1 MDRNVRTPPLAPVA
15 PSPMPPASQT
25 AAAELRAAASVRR
38 QPGWRSLDILRATAL
53 VLGVYLGLKLL
64 WVAYPI
70 LFVAFLGTLFGLAV
84 GRGTDYLERL
94 RIPRGL
100 GAALI
105 VLGFVGMLV
114 GVGAWIAPTL
124 REQTGELRAALP
136 QAINRVED
144 WMNRRGSG
152 LLGQLMPEQPSA
164 QPGTAGAP
172 ATPGTPATPAEGAQP
187 GAQARPRPGER
198 PAEPVEGTEPRQNRA
213 GGQMAGIPDTLSG
226 QLNAIAGYLFS
237 FLSSTIAVVTGLF
250 LILIL
255 AIYIGASP
263 DLYRKGM
270 LHLFPHRSRPR
281 ANEVLTAIGMTL
293 RKWLVAQLV
302 AMVVIGVV
310 TTIALKLL
318 GVKAALPL
326 GIIAGL
332 LEFIP
337 MVGPILSAIPAVA
350 MGFLDSPQQ
359 ALFVVLAYVGIQF
372 FENHVLIPMLMK
384 EGVDLPPVLTI
395 IGLAIMSVV
404 FGFLGML
411 VAVPLLA
418 AILVAVKLLYVEDV
432 VGDDVKT
439 VLDS

>member
-15 PSPMPPASQT
+15 SSPPPPASPA

-38 QPGWRSLDILRATAL
+38 EPGWRSLDILRATAL

-70 LFVAFLGTLFGLAV
+70 LFVAFLGMLFGLAV
-84 GRGTDYLERL
+84 GRGADYLERL

-105 VLGFVGMLV
+105 VLGFVGMLA
-114 GVGAWIAPTL
+114 GIGAWIAPTL
-124 REQTGELRAALP
+124 REQTGELRTALP
-136 QAINRVED
+136 QAIDRVEE
-144 WMNRRGSG
+144 WMDRRGSG
-152 LLGQLMPEQPSA
+152 LLGQLMPEQPAGQS
-164 QPGTAGAP
+164 GTP
-172 ATPGTPATPAEGAQP
+172 ETPGTPGTPETPETPEKA
-187 GAQARPRPGER
+187 AQAGI
-198 PAEPVEGTEPRQNRA
+198 A
-213 GGQMAGIPDTLSG
+213 GTLSG
-226 QLNAIAGYLFS
+226 QLSAVSRYLFS

-281 ANEVLTAIGMTL
+281 ADEVLTAIGMTL

-310 TTIALKLL
+310 TTLALKLL

-359 ALFVVLAYVGIQF
+359 AFFVILAYVGIQF

>member
-1 MDRNVRTPPLAPVA
+1 MHSGTPPT
-15 PSPMPPASQT
+15 SQT
-25 AAAELRAAASVRR
+25 ASSELRAAASVRR
-38 QPGWRSLDILRATAL
+38 EPGWRSLDILRATAL

-100 GAALI
+100 GSALI
-105 VLGFVGMLV
+105 VFGFVGLLI
-114 GVGAWIAPTL
+114 GIGSWIAPTL
-124 REQTGELRAALP
+124 REQTGQLRAALP

-152 LLGQLMPEQPSA
+152 LLGQLMPEQPSP
-164 QPGTAGAP
+164 QAGAP
-172 ATPGTPATPAEGAQP
+172 ARPAQPAP
-187 GAQARPRPGER
+187 GAQAPRSGPGAGGPGEQQPGGAVPAEEAQNRPG
-198 PAEPVEGTEPRQNRA
+198 
-213 GGQMAGIPDTLSG
+213 GQLAGIPDTLSG
-226 QLNAIAGYLFS
+226 QINAIAGYLFS

-250 LILIL
+250 LIMIL

-263 DLYRKGM
+263 HLYHKGL

-281 ANEVLTAIGMTL
+281 AKEVLTAIGMTL
-293 RKWLVAQLV
+293 RKWLLAQLV

-337 MVGPILSAIPAVA
+337 MVGHILSAIPAVA
-350 MGFLDSPQQ
+350 MGFLDSPEK
-359 ALFVVLAYVGIQF
+359 ALFVALAYVGIQF
-372 FENHVLIPMLMK
+372 FENHLLIPMLMK

-395 IGLAIMSVV
+395 IGLAVMSVV

-418 AILVAVKLLYVEDV
+418 AIVVAVKLLYVEDV

>member
-1 MDRNVRTPPLAPVA
+1 MDRNVRTPPPLAPVA
-15 PSPMPPASQT
+15 PSPIPPTSQT

-38 QPGWRSLDILRATAL
+38 EPGWRSLDILRATAL

-84 GRGTDYLERL
+84 GRGADYLERL

-124 REQTGELRAALP
+124 REQTGELRTALP
-136 QAINRVED
+136 QAINRVEE

-152 LLGQLMPEQPSA
+152 LLGQLMPEQPAA
-164 QPGTAGAP
+164 QP
-172 ATPGTPATPAEGAQP
+172 ATPTQP
-187 GAQARPRPGER
+187 GAQAAPRPVER
-198 PAEPVEGTEPRQNRA
+198 RAEPAEDGEPRQNRP

-359 ALFVVLAYVGIQF
+359 AFFVVLAYVGIQF